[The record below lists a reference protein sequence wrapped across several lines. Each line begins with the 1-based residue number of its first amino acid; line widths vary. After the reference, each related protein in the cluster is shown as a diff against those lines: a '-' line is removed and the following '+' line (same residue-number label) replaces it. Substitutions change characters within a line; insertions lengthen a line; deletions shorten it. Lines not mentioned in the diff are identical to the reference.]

1 MHSRFV
7 RWMCIFMALLMVI
20 GLIFTIVASIAAA
33 V

>member
-20 GLIFTIVASIAAA
+20 GLIFTIVASVFAL
-33 V
+33 

>member
-20 GLIFTIVASIAAA
+20 GLIFTIVASITSL
-33 V
+33 